1 MGCHTNVKTDSAAIQ
16 KLGAYASTKKPVP
29 WVRLYRIPDYVSFS
43 HAVHHKEADIGCDIC
58 HGRVAGREVFSKEK
72 ATSMAA
78 CMECHASRKA
88 PNACNVCHDIR

>member
-16 KLGAYASTKKPVP
+16 KLAAYASTKKPVP

-58 HGRVAGREVFSKEK
+58 HGRVAAREVLSKEK
-72 ATSMAA
+72 AISMAS